1 MEIQD
6 SIFRKTVLVL
16 LGVTK
21 AVASTQRSIPGKWH
35 NIVDSVKVSSQTVHL
50 KLIEFDEEAAK
61 DFYDMEEEF
70 RRRIGKEKL
79 YCDEDLEMARER
91 IERVEFKC

>member
-1 MEIQD
+1 MIQD
-6 SIFRKTVLVL
+6 RIAHKTVLVF
-16 LGVTK
+16 LGLTK

-35 NIVDSVKVSSQTVHL
+35 NIVDSVKVSSEAAHL

-61 DFYDMEEEF
+61 DFYNMQEEF

-91 IERVEFKC
+91 IERVDFKS